1 MKKKLIS
8 VVTVCL
14 NAQDVIEKT
23 IQSVI
28 YQDFKDKEYLIIDGA
43 SIDRTLEIVQVYHDE
58 IDVLV
63 SEPDKGIYNAM
74 NKAIDLASGEWLIFM
89 NAGDF
94 FVDSKVLSNISCF
107 LVPSVDV
114 VYGDILIK
122 KSGKLI
128 LKESPSRIKNIHR
141 MPFCHQ
147 AVFTRLSL
155 LRKYRFDENYALSS
169 DFKFFKQLILG
180 GFSFRKVDLPI
191 TVYDRSGL
199 SNIQRTR
206 GLSENIEII
215 KEIDKLSKQ
224 IGLLPRL
231 YFVKHWNQLRC
242 IFKKVIDKQS

>member
-14 NAQDVIEKT
+14 NAQDLIEKT

-28 YQDFKDKEYLIIDGA
+28 YQDFNDKEYLIIDGA
-43 SIDRTLEIVQVYHDE
+43 STDQTLEIINMYRHE
-58 IDVLV
+58 IDVLI

-74 NKAIDLASGEWLIFM
+74 NKAIDLVSGEWVIFM

-94 FVDSKVLSNISCF
+94 FVDSKVLSNISRS
-107 LVPSVDV
+107 LDASVDV

-122 KSGKLI
+122 KNGKLI
-128 LKESPSRIKNIHR
+128 LKDSPSKIKNIHR

-155 LRKYRFDENYALSS
+155 LRKFRFDENYALSS

-199 SNIQRTR
+199 SNIQRSR
-206 GLSENIEII
+206 GLSENI
-215 KEIDKLSKQ
+215 Q
-224 IGLLPRL
+224 ITGVR
-231 YFVKHWNQLRC
+231 
-242 IFKKVIDKQS
+242 